1 MKGILLMKMFYTIKS
16 ILLIPN
22 YVEIMNEVNK
32 GRDKIISTIVQDND
46 DMVGFQEGKVENSW
60 LT

>member
-1 MKGILLMKMFYTIKS
+1 MFYTIKS
-16 ILLIPN
+16 RLLIPN
-22 YVEIMNEVNK
+22 YVEIMSEVNK

-46 DMVGFQEGKVENSW
+46 VVGFQEGKVENSW